1 MTEGKIERSLELERL
16 VFFSDAV
23 IAIAITLLALELR
36 PPNVTSGAA
45 PAIRS
50 AELVQGLIALLP
62 KYLSF
67 LMSFWIIGTYW
78 LAHHRLFRYIV
89 RYDEGLII
97 LNLLW
102 LLTIIFLPFPTAVLG
117 DQGDLQ
123 PAIILYAVSLSVT
136 GIVLSLLW
144 RHAVSNHLVRE
155 SIAPPLVRHITRRGL
170 IVPFVGLLVILV
182 SYIYAPISNL
192 VWLLI
197 IPLQRFVTG
206 RGDVDYPL
214 HT

>member
-1 MTEGKIERSLELERL
+1 MTEEKTERSLELERL

-36 PPNVTSGAA
+36 PPQVMSGAA

-78 LAHHRLFRYIV
+78 LAHHRLFRYIM

-144 RHAVSNHLVRE
+144 HHAVSNHLVRE

-182 SYIYAPISNL
+182 SFIYAPISNL

-214 HT
+214 RT